1 VSAWCLTLALLMAPP
16 SDKTAEDPAFLI
28 GRELR
33 CPVCQGMAIAESPAT
48 MAQDMMKR
56 VREML
61 DEGKSSDEIKAYFVE
76 RYGEWVLLNPPT
88 HGVSLWVWALPPAFV
103 LVGLGVV
110 ARQLRRLRRQPAP
123 VGATALAAPAAV
135 PVAADDPYLQAIREE
150 VQR

>member
-1 VSAWCLTLALLMAPP
+1 
-16 SDKTAEDPAFLI
+16 AEDPAFLI

-88 HGVSLWVWALPPAFV
+88 HGVSLWVWTLPPAFV
-103 LVGLGVV
+103 LLGLGVV
-110 ARQLRRLRRQPAP
+110 ARQLRRLRQTAP
-123 VGATALAAPAAV
+123 TQSSAASADSVAAV
-135 PVAADDPYLQAIREE
+135 VSADDPYLRAIREE